1 MLDLKFIRGNIDTVK
16 TNLAKRQDPEKSAW
30 LDELVKLDEEHRKLN
45 AEIEALRARRNTASH
60 EVAQAIKDKLAP
72 EKIAALKEEAAD
84 VPAKIKE
91 AEETA
96 AGQQETM
103 RYYLMRLPNLLHESV
118 PYGADEK
125 GNVVIRKHGEP
136 TEKNFELVPHGELC
150 QKNGWT
156 DFERAAKVSGQGFVY
171 IKGQLAILEQSL
183 IRMAVD
189 LLSERGYTLV
199 NTPMMLRR
207 DAYEGVTSL
216 SDFEDVIY
224 KLDGKDEYMIATSEH
239 PLAAMYKD
247 EVVDAKE
254 LPLKYAGLSA
264 CFRKEIGGHGV
275 DSKGLF
281 RMHQFNKVE
290 QFVFCRP
297 EESWKYFDEILANSE
312 AFWQALGIPYQI
324 LEICTGDIGIV
335 AAKKQ
340 DVEAWFP
347 RNKEYREVGSCSN
360 CTAYQA
366 TRLNAKY
373 RVGKQGADDAEK
385 AFLHTLNNTLMAT
398 SRAMVAIL
406 ENYQN
411 EDGTVTVPPA
421 LRRYTG
427 FDVMT
432 PEKP

>member
-1 MLDLKFIRGNIDTVK
+1 MLDIKFIRGNIDTVR

-30 LDELVKLDEEHRKLN
+30 LEELVKLDGEHRKLN
-45 AEIEALRARRNTASH
+45 VEIEALRARRNAVSR

-72 EKIAALKEEAAD
+72 ERVAALKEEAAS
-84 VPAKIKE
+84 VPGKIKD
-91 AEETA
+91 AEEKTA
-96 AGQQETM
+96 AQQERM

-118 PYGADEK
+118 PYGADER
-125 GNVVIRKHGEP
+125 GNVVVRKHGTP
-136 TEKNFELVPHGELC
+136 TLKDFDLVPHGELC
-150 QKNGWT
+150 QRNGWA
-156 DFERAAKVSGQGFVY
+156 DFERAAKASGQGFVY

-183 IRMAVD
+183 IRMSVD
-189 LLSERGYTLV
+189 MLSERGYTLV

-247 EVVDAKE
+247 EVVDAEK

-275 DSKGLF
+275 DSKGLY

-312 AFWQALGIPYQI
+312 AFWQALGIPYRI

-385 AFLHTLNNTLMAT
+385 AFMHTLNNTLMAT

-427 FDVMT
+427 FDVMA
-432 PEKP
+432 PEKQ